1 MNEIDN
7 LKNRVAATLKQHGT
21 HLNRLCLKIHAN
33 PETGLEEFQ
42 ASGWLREYLQDNGF
56 AITPGA
62 GGLPTA
68 FTACYGKG
76 KPRIGLL
83 AEYDALPQL
92 GHACGHNII
101 AAASAGAAI
110 AAKPAVDAL
119 GGTVIVIGSPSEEM
133 HSGKELLIRRGVVEG
148 LDAAMMVH
156 PGDENISIIQTLAC
170 ITLEVEFKGRQAHA
184 SANPEEGVNALEA
197 MLISFNAVNSL
208 RQHIPDSARVH
219 GIITDGGQA
228 ANIVPARSAALFM
241 VRAKNTGSLGE
252 LKSKVI
258 NCFKGAATATGARLK
273 YRWADVFCQPM
284 KSNTGLAAAFDR
296 NMAVTGRKMQAGSR
310 DFASTDMG
318 NISQVVPSIHPI
330 IAIAPKGT
338 PLHSTAFLKAAASG
352 EAVRA
357 VEDAALA
364 MALTITDILADAEM
378 LKNIQSEF
386 NGSR

>member
-1 MNEIDN
+1 MNRTDN
-7 LKNRVAATLKQHGT
+7 LKSLVADTLEQHKK
-21 HLNRLCLKIHAN
+21 HLKRLCLKIHAN
-33 PETGLEEFQ
+33 PETGLEESR
-42 ASGWLREYLQDNGF
+42 ASAWLREYLGKNGF
-56 AITPGA
+56 DVNSGA

-101 AAASAGAAI
+101 AAASAGAAV
-110 AAKPAVDAL
+110 AAKPAIDAL
-119 GGTVIVIGSPSEEM
+119 GGTVVVIGSPSEEI
-133 HSGKELLIRRGVVEG
+133 HSGKEILIRRGVIDG

-156 PGDENISIIQTLAC
+156 PGSENVTSIQTLAC

-197 MLISFNAVNSL
+197 MLLSFNAVNSL

-228 ANIVPARSAALFM
+228 ANIVPAHSAALFM
-241 VRAKNTGSLGE
+241 VRAKNTGYLEE

-258 NCFKGAATATGARLK
+258 NCFKGAAVATGAGLK
-273 YRWADVFCQPM
+273 YRWADVYCQPM
-284 KSNTGLAAAFDR
+284 KSNACLAAAFNR
-296 NMAVTGRKMQAGSR
+296 NMAVTGRRMGTGSR

-318 NISQVVPSIHPI
+318 NISQLVPSIHPI
-330 IAIAPKGT
+330 IAIAPEGT
-338 PLHSTAFLKAAASG
+338 PLHSTRFLKAAASG
-352 EAVRA
+352 DAIKA

-378 LKNIQSEF
+378 LKGIRDEF
-386 NGSR
+386 DR